1 MDLSNLAY
9 PGINLEKMEQLVVV
23 LRTRLDILKKLKAVS
38 DEAKSAGVP
47 LYIPSKEMAE
57 ALGIT
62 EKDLSNIRNS
72 ENGPKYSKPG
82 AKNCYYEWDDV
93 LPWLPHYKYRSIKEE
108 KAAKAARLSRT
119 SFPETQ
125 QPLSQ

>member
-1 MDLSNLAY
+1 MDLSNFAY
-9 PGINLEKMEQLVVV
+9 PGINLEKMEQLVVG

-72 ENGPKYSKPG
+72 ESGLKYSKPG
-82 AKNCYYEWDDV
+82 SKNIYYEWDDV
-93 LPWLPHYKYRSIKEE
+93 LPWLPTRKFSSTKAE
-108 KAAKAARLSRT
+108 KASLAKKQIDSAIQHSI
-119 SFPETQ
+119 
-125 QPLSQ
+125 SQ